1 MSFVLSNMNIIDLL
15 QEAFN
20 FLATFDYKIN
30 HPGHSFATFSLE
42 NYFKLFPEDLK
53 DIHHGYNAIKQLL
66 EKQT

>member
-1 MSFVLSNMNIIDLL
+1 MSLVLVNMNIIDLF

-20 FLATFDYKIN
+20 FLATFYNKIY

-42 NYFKLFPEDLK
+42 KYFKLFPQDLK

-66 EKQT
+66 EKQL